1 MRAMQFRNER
11 NGSKMDRLDLRGEIG
26 NYHNDDFPSDEET
39 TGRPLLEKPLIGQIK
54 TSRSQTLGS
63 KKT

>member
-11 NGSKMDRLDLRGEIG
+11 NGSKMNRLDLRGEIG
-26 NYHNDDFPSDEET
+26 NYHNDDLSIRR
-39 TGRPLLEKPLIGQIK
+39 GRSNVKKLLTGQIK